1 MARVWTIKDHIL
13 HLNGK
18 PVPQKPTPN
27 RGGVIKPALVV
38 IHYTAGF
45 TSSSAIATLTNKAVS
60 ASAHLVIDRD
70 GSVTQLAPFNIKT
83 WHAGDSSWKGR
94 KLANGFSIGFEL
106 VNVGPVNRRADGK
119 LITEVASKILPPA
132 DVVEARHPN
141 GEATRFWQIYPE
153 AQFDVTAEIS
163 KAVCDTYAIK
173 EVAGHYDIAP
183 KRKRDPGPAFPMS
196 RLRARLFG
204 GK

>member
-1 MARVWTIKDHIL
+1 MARIWTIKNHIL
-13 HLNGK
+13 HLDGK
-18 PVPQKPTPN
+18 PVSQKPTPN
-27 RGGVIKPALVV
+27 RGGAISPSLLV

-45 TSSSAIATLTNKAVS
+45 TAASAIATLTNPNTPV
-60 ASAHLVIDRD
+60 SAHLVIDRD

-83 WHAGDSSWKGR
+83 WHAGDSAWKGR
-94 KLANGFSIGFEL
+94 RMCNGFSIGFEL
-106 VNVGPVNRRADGK
+106 VNVGPVNKRGDGK
-119 LITEVASKILPPA
+119 LVTEVANKILPPA

-141 GEATRFWQIYPE
+141 GESTHFWQVYPE
-153 AQFDVTAEIS
+153 VQFDVTSEIA
-163 KAVCDTYAIK
+163 KVVCDTYKIK

-183 KRKRDPGPAFPMS
+183 KRKRDPGPAFSLS

>member
-1 MARVWTIKDHIL
+1 MARTWTIKDHIL

-27 RGGVIKPALVV
+27 RGGVIKPSLVV

-45 TSSSAIATLTNKAVS
+45 TAAGAIATLTNKNVT

-83 WHAGDSSWKGR
+83 WHAGDSVWKGR
-94 KLANGFSIGFEL
+94 KFANGFSVGFEL

-119 LITEVASKILPPA
+119 LITEVAGKVIPA
-132 DVVEARHPN
+132 SDVIEARHPN
-141 GEATRFWQIYPE
+141 GETTRFWQIYPE
-153 AQFDVTAEIS
+153 VQFDVTAEIS
-163 KAVCDTYAIK
+163 AVVCAAYGIK
-173 EVAGHYDIAP
+173 DVAGHYDIAP
-183 KRKRDPGPAFPMS
+183 KRKRDPGPAFSLS